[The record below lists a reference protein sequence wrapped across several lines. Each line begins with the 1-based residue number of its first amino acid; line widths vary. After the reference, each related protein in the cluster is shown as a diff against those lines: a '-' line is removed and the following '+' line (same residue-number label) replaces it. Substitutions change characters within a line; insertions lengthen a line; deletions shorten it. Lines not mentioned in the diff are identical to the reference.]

1 MKLKVYR
8 ISLLSC
14 LTISFA
20 LTVFFLVLAI
30 KNIIGIEQE
39 NMMDGIMYIL
49 CFVLNL
55 AFLGLEF
62 GNTIY
67 SYKTGSNFVKN
78 LTFNEDGSLNSK
90 LLKVLS
96 VLEFFVCIIT
106 IYLFIIYKGEG
117 NLPLSELTKL
127 AKSVAIVFFVTI
139 FVNITFVLLF
149 PLLGKEDPSLQ
160 LNNEKT
166 SKQ

>member
-1 MKLKVYR
+1 MALDLPLPKKIFGHPWLLFANDKMSKSKGNIMYADDLVNFFGVDAIRYYVLHEIPFANDGTITYEPLAVKEIIREAVHQYGLEPYANIIINDVDNIAIKLKVYR

-55 AFLGLEF
+55 AFLGLAPAE
-62 GNTIY
+62 
-67 SYKTGSNFVKN
+67 
-78 LTFNEDGSLNSK
+78 
-90 LLKVLS
+90 
-96 VLEFFVCIIT
+96 
-106 IYLFIIYKGEG
+106 
-117 NLPLSELTKL
+117 
-127 AKSVAIVFFVTI
+127 
-139 FVNITFVLLF
+139 
-149 PLLGKEDPSLQ
+149 
-160 LNNEKT
+160 
-166 SKQ
+166 